1 MGTRNLTK
9 VIDANGVVKVA
20 QYGQWDGYP
29 SGQGMNALYHAHNHK
44 QIEKGLARVRWA
56 EQEELDKIYSS
67 LPEMNRYGT
76 DDSDAFG
83 LLYPN
88 LTRDTCA
95 DILGVVAW
103 SVGEV
108 ILVDESAFEK
118 DDLFCEG
125 VYTIDFQQRKFISWY
140 GGQTVEFS
148 LDALPTREEYLTAFG
163 YKREEVAV

>member
-9 VIDANGVVKVA
+9 VIDRKGVVKVA

-29 SGQGMNALYHAHNHK
+29 SGQGVNALLHAYNHRA
-44 QIEKGLARVRWA
+44 IEAGLARVRWA
-56 EQEELDKIYSS
+56 EQEELNKIFANF
-67 LPEMNRYGT
+67 PTMNQLGT
-76 DDSDAFG
+76 DDNDNFN

-108 ILVDESAFEK
+108 LLVDSSDFEE
-118 DDLFCEG
+118 DTLFCEG
-125 VYTIDFQQRKFISWY
+125 IYTIDFENRWFIAEY
-140 GGQTVEFS
+140 GRERFCWS
-148 LDALPTREEYLTAFG
+148 LDELPSKERFL
-163 YKREEVAV
+163 EVWGK

>member
-9 VIDANGVVKVA
+9 VINKAGEVVVA

-29 SGQGMNALYHAHNHK
+29 SGQGVNALYHAHNHK
-44 QIEKGLARVRWA
+44 QIEAGLARVRWA
-56 EQEELDKIYSS
+56 EQEELEKIQSS
-67 LPEMNRYGT
+67 LPEMNFLGT
-76 DDSDAFG
+76 DDSKNFG

-108 ILVDESAFEK
+108 ILVDQSDFEK
-118 DDLFCEG
+118 DTLMCEG
-125 VYTIDFQQRKFISWY
+125 VYTIDFQQGKFVSKY
-140 GGQTVEFS
+140 GKTIEFD
-148 LDALPTREEYLTAFG
+148 LDNLPSKEEYL
-163 YKREEVAV
+163 AVWE

>member
-56 EQEELDKIYSS
+56 TEDELNSIYSQFS
-67 LPEMNRYGT
+67 EMNRMGT
-76 DDSDAFG
+76 DDQQSFD

-140 GGQTVEFS
+140 GGKTVEFS
-148 LDALPTREEYLTAFG
+148 LDALPTREDYLTAFG